1 MVSTTALVAGSIVST
16 VALAWSTRSTVFPPW
31 TVSSWFAPARTTELS
46 SNTSVLAR
54 PITCSDPFA
63 TQTEASSSCIFC
75 AVYPVETMAIVAT
88 TAAIS
93 VALVTVA
100 TSER

>member
-1 MVSTTALVAGSIVST
+1 MLSTTWLVAGSMVST
-16 VALAWSTRSTVFPPW
+16 VALAWSTSSTVVPFC

-54 PITCSDPFA
+54 PITCSVPLT

-75 AVYPVETMAIVAT
+75 AV
-88 TAAIS
+88 
-93 VALVTVA
+93 
-100 TSER
+100 